1 MKPLI
6 RITTEPIEIVR
17 YSQNARLISSGSVD
31 IERKKALAR
40 SSMQRRRASQVQSVS
55 IEDVTRINRAFSKSN
70 NVKPQVQ
77 DTSQNQVAYRRATQP
92 SVPVPASAPSKAPEA
107 AMVDSENASG
117 TVAVISAS
125 SSQPAPDISMES
137 NTSYVTQRGSFEMRV
152 AKGELT
158 YLPPMVMTFVTQRP
172 QVHVEYLGGFNYVPP
187 RDGDMGSNVNLFT

>member
-55 IEDVTRINRAFSKSN
+55 IEDVTRINRAFSKNN
-70 NVKPQVQ
+70 NVKSQVQ
-77 DTSQNQVAYRRATQP
+77 DTSQNQVAYRRAAQP
-92 SVPVPASAPSKAPEA
+92 SVPTPAPSKAPEA
-107 AMVDSENASG
+107 IMADSDNAS
-117 TVAVISAS
+117 VAAAAIPAS
-125 SSQPAPDISMES
+125 SFQPASDISMES

-187 RDGDMGSNVNLFT
+187 RDGDMGSSVNLFT